1 MYAFANMGMFTD
13 RNGAYL
19 NDCKVDDE
27 TVEPYAVDKG
37 NAERLWKISED
48 MVGQKFSY

>member
-1 MYAFANMGMFTD
+1 MFTD

-19 NDCKVDDE
+19 SDCKIDDE
-27 TVEPYAVDKG
+27 NVERYAVDKS